1 MAMLYRNS
9 LARLYGAP
17 GSGKSFVAMDMALS
31 LAAGKFY
38 LGRRLEPRPVV
49 YVMAEGQAVNAERAD
64 AWMSKHGVS
73 VEDVEDTFFAVPDAI
88 QLTEAGVKS
97 FVEVIAPVQPALVV
111 LDTKNAM
118 MVGEENSASDFAV
131 MRRALD
137 MIRKTSEC
145 CVMLVDH
152 TGYEG
157 TRARGSSAATAGMD
171 TEIRIDNDG
180 GKPALVTAEVTRD
193 KAAESG
199 SMWAWHL
206 MPQHPAAVLVPVE
219 GGIPTRTN
227 DPDKPEWREA
237 TDEHDLPRWI
247 TDKTPSAGKIYL
259 VELARYLKF
268 ETSKTGDPDRQ
279 GRNLAQAIAAVKP
292 ATADKKT
299 AESWRAGVGRA
310 WSQLKSRGCLEYWD
324 INGGT
329 VLQER
334 SGFHVWKDDDDQ
346 H

>member
-31 LAAGKFY
+31 LAAGKFF
-38 LGRRLEPRPVV
+38 LGRRLEKAPVV
-49 YVMAEGQAVNAERAD
+49 YVMAEGQAVNADRAE
-64 AWMSKHGVS
+64 AWLSRHAVA
-73 VEDVEDTFFAVPDAI
+73 VEEIEYTFWAVPDAI
-88 QLTEAGVKS
+88 QLTEAGVKP
-97 FVEVIAPVQPALVV
+97 FIDVIEPIQPALVI

-145 CVMLVDH
+145 CVLLVDH

-180 GKPALVTAEVTRD
+180 ARPALITAEVTRD
-193 KAAESG
+193 KAAECG
-199 SMWAWHL
+199 STWAWHL
-206 MPQHPAAVLVPVE
+206 IPEHPAAVLVPVAMDLTVS
-219 GGIPTRTN
+219 I
-227 DPDKPEWREA
+227 DPDRPEWRDA
-237 TDEHDLPRWI
+237 TTENDLPRWI
-247 TDKTPSAGKIYL
+247 ADRQPSAGKTYL
-259 VELARYLKF
+259 VDLARYMKF
-268 ETSKTGDPDRQ
+268 ETSHVEDPDRQ
-279 GRNLAQAIAAVKP
+279 GRNLTQAIAAVRP
-292 ATADKKT
+292 PTADKKT
-299 AESWRAGVGRA
+299 TESWRSGVGRA
-310 WSQLKSRGCLEYWD
+310 WSQLKKKGCLEYWN
-324 INGGT
+324 IEGGT
-329 VLQER
+329 GLQER
-334 SGFHVWKDDDDQ
+334 SGYHVWVGDDDQ